1 MIQKETIQS
10 SFLNQVKDRLPP
22 SLNFADE
29 IAELLHISR
38 DSAYRRI
45 RGETLLSLDEVKKMC
60 DHFRISL
67 DHALSPTSEIVTFQ
81 VQALNSENFSFE
93 KWLRS
98 IHEKL
103 QMVGQFSEKEL
114 VFHAK
119 DLPIFHFFQY
129 PLLSAFKMYFWLKF
143 FVRRSD
149 NASGKFHARV
159 IPQELL
165 SLGTRIWEKY
175 VTVPSTEIL
184 SAEVLTA
191 TVRNIEFTRDCGF
204 FENPEDALR
213 LCDECQGLLERLN
226 LQAEAGHK
234 GDPSAAEPGASFD
247 VYHNEVLIGDNTI
260 LFKMGERRV
269 TFVTA
274 NNFDILT
281 TSHDLFCR
289 ETEDHINNIIS
300 KSTLISRNAQKER
313 AKFFNKVS
321 ERIQET
327 RKRLS

>member
-1 MIQKETIQS
+1 MTHKETIQS
-10 SFLNQVKDRLPP
+10 SFLNQVRDKLPP
-22 SLNFADE
+22 ALNFADE
-29 IAELLHISR
+29 LAELLHISR

-67 DHALSPTSEIVTFQ
+67 DHALSPSSEIVTFQ
-81 VQALNSENFSFE
+81 VQALNSDNFSFE

-114 VFHAK
+114 IFHAK

-149 NASGKFHARV
+149 NPSGKFHAQV

-175 VTVPSTEIL
+175 VNVPSTEIL
-184 SAEVLTA
+184 SPEVLTA
-191 TVRNIEFTRDCGF
+191 TLRNIEFTRDCGF
-204 FENPEDALR
+204 FENPTDALR
-213 LCDECQGLLERLN
+213 LCDECQLLLERLN

-234 GDPSAAEPGASFD
+234 GDPPSPDPGARFD
-247 VYHNEVLIGDNTI
+247 IYHNEVLIGDNTI
-260 LFKMGERRV
+260 LFKMGEKRV

-281 TSHDLFCR
+281 TSHEIFCH
-289 ETEDHINNIIS
+289 ETEDHINNLIS

-313 AKFFNKVS
+313 AKFFNRVS